1 MLVTVVVT
9 SIIVSCS
16 GNPEVDR
23 QLAVAENMMA
33 ERPDSAL
40 SVLNGIDTGL
50 VTSEAEKARYALL
63 MSQALD
69 KNYIDTTT
77 FDVLQPAI
85 DYYID
90 KDKGTPD
97 EKLRTLYYQ
106 GIIFLNRSELD
117 MSMQCFLKA
126 NDLNNNYTDTLI
138 YAHLLVA
145 QGNLYNQSCLI
156 DDYIQHNIVASA
168 LYHKLG
174 KENFRQSSLL
184 RALDGCIVT
193 NNKHKADSIMTITDS
208 LAEIVPESQQK
219 LSLVKLTYGIRF
231 DSKNVLKSKTDAV
244 SNINVLSD
252 EMKLDV
258 ALGYLRLQEPITA
271 QNIFDSIDSTGIYCQ
286 SLRYLSVR
294 PEILE
299 ANGKYKEALAAYKT
313 YFDALERENSKIY
326 YQKTTVAEE
335 RHDLELSN
343 LRKIQHKD
351 RIIWLSVCSL
361 LILLIVVGVIYYF
374 YRIGRMKRIVAENE
388 KTRLQLKNDALLRQK
403 EVLELEKH
411 TAELAAE
418 NMRLRISQLETEN
431 EQLKDL
437 SDKEDLPDDV
447 RKVIKE
453 RVEMLNRLFAARILD
468 KDTNVNAYDEWLRQ
482 EISDKERFMNSNRL
496 AFKASHPMFIR
507 YLEEHG
513 LTEYEIN
520 YLCLYAIG
528 LKGKDVGN
536 YMQLRRHYNIS
547 SEIRSK
553 LGIDEHE
560 TNIGIYIR
568 KLLKSL

>member
-16 GNPEVDR
+16 GNPSVDG
-23 QLAVAENMMA
+23 QLTVAENMMA

-40 SVLNGIDTGL
+40 SVLKGIDTEL

-77 FDVLQPAI
+77 FDILQPAI

-97 EKLRTLYYQ
+97 EKLKTLYYQ

-117 MSMQCFLKA
+117 MSMQSFLKA

-145 QGNLYNQSCLI
+145 QGYLYNQSYLI
-156 DDYIQHNIVASA
+156 DDYIQHNIVAST

-174 KENFRQSSLL
+174 KEDFRQSSLL

-208 LAEIVPESQQK
+208 LAEIVPESRQK
-219 LSLVKLTYGIRF
+219 LALVKFTYGIRF
-231 DSKNVLKSKTDAV
+231 DSKNVLKSMTDAV
-244 SNINVLSD
+244 PNINILSD

-258 ALGYLRLQEPITA
+258 ALGYLRLQKPIIA
-271 QNIFDSIDSTGIYCQ
+271 QDIFESIDSTGIFGQ

-294 PEILE
+294 PEILG
-299 ANGKYKEALAAYKT
+299 ANGKYKEALASYKT
-313 YFDALERENSKIY
+313 YYDAIERENSKIY
-326 YQKTTVAEE
+326 YQKTTVAEN

-374 YRIGRMKRIVAENE
+374 YRIGRMKRVVAENE
-388 KTRLQLKNDALLRQK
+388 KTRLQLENDALLRQN
-403 EVLELEKH
+403 EVLEFEKH
-411 TAELAAE
+411 TAELTAE

-528 LKGKDVGN
+528 LKGKDVGS

>member
-16 GNPEVDR
+16 GNPAVDR
-23 QLAVAENMMA
+23 QLAVVENMMA

-40 SVLNGIDTGL
+40 SVLNGIDTEL

-85 DYYID
+85 DYYIN

-117 MSMQCFLKA
+117 MSMQSFLKA
-126 NDLNNNYTDTLI
+126 NDLNNYTDTLI

-145 QGNLYNQSCLI
+145 QGNLYNQSWLI

-174 KENFRQSSLL
+174 KENFRQSCLL

-219 LSLVKLTYGIRF
+219 LALVKLTYGIRF
-231 DSKNVLKSKTDAV
+231 DSKNVLKSMTDAV
-244 SNINVLSD
+244 SNISVLSD

-258 ALGYLRLQEPITA
+258 ALGYLRLQEPITG
-271 QNIFDSIDSTGIYCQ
+271 QNIFESIDSTGIFGQ
-286 SLRYLSVR
+286 SIRYLSIR

-313 YFDALERENSKIY
+313 YFDAIERENSKIY
-326 YQKTTVAEE
+326 YQKTTVAED

-351 RIIWLSVCSL
+351 KIIWLSVCSL

-374 YRIGRMKRIVAENE
+374 YRIGRMKRVVAENE
-388 KTRLQLKNDALLRQK
+388 KTRLQLENDALLRQN
-403 EVLELEKH
+403 EVFG
-411 TAELAAE
+411 
-418 NMRLRISQLETEN
+418 
-431 EQLKDL
+431 
-437 SDKEDLPDDV
+437 V
-447 RKVIKE
+447 
-453 RVEMLNRLFAARILD
+453 
-468 KDTNVNAYDEWLRQ
+468 
-482 EISDKERFMNSNRL
+482 
-496 AFKASHPMFIR
+496 
-507 YLEEHG
+507 
-513 LTEYEIN
+513 
-520 YLCLYAIG
+520 
-528 LKGKDVGN
+528 GKTYG
-536 YMQLRRHYNIS
+536 
-547 SEIRSK
+547 
-553 LGIDEHE
+553 
-560 TNIGIYIR
+560 
-568 KLLKSL
+568 

>member
-16 GNPEVDR
+16 GNPAVDR
-23 QLAVAENMMA
+23 QLAVVENMMA

-40 SVLNGIDTGL
+40 SVLNGIDTEL

-85 DYYID
+85 DYYIN

-117 MSMQCFLKA
+117 MSMQSFLKA
-126 NDLNNNYTDTLI
+126 NDLNNYTDTLI

-145 QGNLYNQSCLI
+145 QGNLYNQSWLI

-174 KENFRQSSLL
+174 KENFRQSCLL

-219 LSLVKLTYGIRF
+219 LALVKLTYGIRF
-231 DSKNVLKSKTDAV
+231 DSKNVLKSMTDAV
-244 SNINVLSD
+244 SNISVLSD

-258 ALGYLRLQEPITA
+258 ALGYLRLQEPITG
-271 QNIFDSIDSTGIYCQ
+271 QNIFESIDSTGIFGQ
-286 SLRYLSVR
+286 SIRYLSIR

-313 YFDALERENSKIY
+313 YFDAIERENSKIY
-326 YQKTTVAEE
+326 YQKTTVAED

-351 RIIWLSVCSL
+351 KIIWLSVCSL

-374 YRIGRMKRIVAENE
+374 YRIGRMKRVVAENE
-388 KTRLQLKNDALLRQK
+388 KTRLQLENDALLRQN

-411 TAELAAE
+411 TAELTAE

-496 AFKASHPMFIR
+496 AFKASHPMFIK

-528 LKGKDVGN
+528 LKGKDVGS

-547 SEIRSK
+547 SEIRNK

>member
-23 QLAVAENMMA
+23 KLTVAENMMA

-40 SVLNGIDTGL
+40 SVLNGIDTEL

-97 EKLRTLYYQ
+97 EKLKTLYYQ
-106 GIIFLNRSELD
+106 GRIYQNIPDFD
-117 MSMQCFLKA
+117 MAMQTFLKA
-126 NDLNNNYTDTLI
+126 NDFKNECRDSLT
-138 YAHLLVA
+138 YAHMLVA
-145 QGNLYNQSCLI
+145 QSVLYFSSYQI
-156 DDYIQHNIVASA
+156 EDYVSSSLMAA
-168 LYHKLG
+168 ELYDKL
-174 KENFRQSSLL
+174 NNDRYQQSSLIK
-184 RALDGCIVT
+184 ALNGSIALG
-193 NNKHKADSIMTITDS
+193 NRQLSDSIMPLVDS
-208 LAEIVPESQQK
+208 LAQYVPDYQDERLLVQQTYLIWFESDSAIK
-219 LSLVKLTYGIRF
+219 SLLDT
-231 DSKNVLKSKTDAV
+231 V
-244 SNINVLSD
+244 SDYSMMNDESRLNIAN
-252 EMKLDV
+252 
-258 ALGYLRLQEPITA
+258 GYLILNQAKKAE
-271 QNIFDSIDSTGIYCQ
+271 NILNLIDSCGEVGK
-286 SLRYLSVR
+286 SSRYLWLKAKT
-294 PEILE
+294 LE
-299 ANGKYKEALAAYKT
+299 ANDKYKEALASYKT
-313 YFDALERENSKIY
+313 YYDAIERENSKIY
-326 YQKTTVAEE
+326 YQKTTVAED

-351 RIIWLSVCSL
+351 KIIWLSVCSL

-374 YRIGRMKRIVAENE
+374 FRIGRMKRIVAENE
-388 KTRLQLKNDALLRQK
+388 KARLQLENDALLRQN

-411 TAELAAE
+411 TVELAAE

-437 SDKEDLPDDV
+437 SEKEELPNDV

-496 AFKASHPMFIR
+496 AFKASHPMFIK

-528 LKGKDVGN
+528 LKGKDVGS

>member
-1 MLVTVVVT
+1 
-9 SIIVSCS
+9 
-16 GNPEVDR
+16 
-23 QLAVAENMMA
+23 
-33 ERPDSAL
+33 
-40 SVLNGIDTGL
+40 
-50 VTSEAEKARYALL
+50 

-85 DYYID
+85 DYYVN

-97 EKLRTLYYQ
+97 EKLKTLYYQ
-106 GIIFLNRSELD
+106 GRIYQNIPDFD
-117 MSMQCFLKA
+117 MAMQTFLKA
-126 NDLNNNYTDTLI
+126 NDFKNECRDSLT
-138 YAHLLVA
+138 YAHMLVA
-145 QGNLYNQSCLI
+145 QSVLYFSSYQI
-156 DDYIQHNIVASA
+156 EDYVSSSLMAA
-168 LYHKLG
+168 ELYDKL
-174 KENFRQSSLL
+174 NNDRYQQSSLIK
-184 RALDGCIVT
+184 ALDGSIALG
-193 NNKHKADSIMTITDS
+193 NRQLSDSIMPLVDS
-208 LAEIVPESQQK
+208 LAQYVPDYQDER
-219 LSLVKLTYGIRF
+219 LLVKQTYLIGF
-231 DSKNVLKSKTDAV
+231 ESDSAIKSLLDTV
-244 SNINVLSD
+244 SDYSMMNDESRLNIAN
-252 EMKLDV
+252 
-258 ALGYLRLQEPITA
+258 GYLILDQAKKAEYIL
-271 QNIFDSIDSTGIYCQ
+271 NLIDSCGEVGK
-286 SLRYLSVR
+286 SSRYLWLKAKT
-294 PEILE
+294 LE
-299 ANGKYKEALAAYKT
+299 ANDKYKEALASYKT
-313 YFDALERENSKIY
+313 YYDAIEGENSKIY
-326 YQKTTVAEE
+326 YQRTTVAED

-351 RIIWLSVCSL
+351 KIIWLNVCSL

-374 YRIGRMKRIVAENE
+374 YRIGRMKRVVAENE
-388 KTRLQLKNDALLRQK
+388 KTRLQLENDALLRHN

-411 TAELAAE
+411 TAELTAE

-496 AFKASHPMFIR
+496 AFKASHPMFIK

-568 KLLKSL
+568 KLLKRL

>member
-16 GNPEVDR
+16 GNPAVDR
-23 QLAVAENMMA
+23 QLAVVENMMA

-40 SVLNGIDTGL
+40 SVLNGIDSEL

-85 DYYID
+85 DYYIN

-117 MSMQCFLKA
+117 MSMQSFLKA
-126 NDLNNNYTDTLI
+126 NDLNNYTDTLI

-145 QGNLYNQSCLI
+145 QGNLYNQSWLI

-174 KENFRQSSLL
+174 KENFRQSCLL

-219 LSLVKLTYGIRF
+219 LALVKLTYGIRF
-231 DSKNVLKSKTDAV
+231 DSKNVLKSMTDAV
-244 SNINVLSD
+244 SNISVLSD

-258 ALGYLRLQEPITA
+258 ALGYLRLQEPITG
-271 QNIFDSIDSTGIYCQ
+271 QNIFESIDSTGIFGQ
-286 SLRYLSVR
+286 SIRYLSIR

-313 YFDALERENSKIY
+313 YFDAIERENSKIY
-326 YQKTTVAEE
+326 YQKTTVAED

-351 RIIWLSVCSL
+351 KIIWLSVCSL
-361 LILLIVVGVIYYF
+361 LILLIVAGVIYYF
-374 YRIGRMKRIVAENE
+374 YRIGRMKRAVAENE
-388 KTRLQLKNDALLRQK
+388 KSRLQLENDALLRQN
-403 EVLELEKH
+403 EVFG
-411 TAELAAE
+411 
-418 NMRLRISQLETEN
+418 
-431 EQLKDL
+431 
-437 SDKEDLPDDV
+437 V
-447 RKVIKE
+447 
-453 RVEMLNRLFAARILD
+453 
-468 KDTNVNAYDEWLRQ
+468 
-482 EISDKERFMNSNRL
+482 
-496 AFKASHPMFIR
+496 
-507 YLEEHG
+507 
-513 LTEYEIN
+513 
-520 YLCLYAIG
+520 
-528 LKGKDVGN
+528 GKTYG
-536 YMQLRRHYNIS
+536 
-547 SEIRSK
+547 
-553 LGIDEHE
+553 
-560 TNIGIYIR
+560 
-568 KLLKSL
+568 

>member
-1 MLVTVVVT
+1 M
-9 SIIVSCS
+9 
-16 GNPEVDR
+16 
-23 QLAVAENMMA
+23 
-33 ERPDSAL
+33 
-40 SVLNGIDTGL
+40 
-50 VTSEAEKARYALL
+50 
-63 MSQALD
+63 
-69 KNYIDTTT
+69 
-77 FDVLQPAI
+77 
-85 DYYID
+85 
-90 KDKGTPD
+90 
-97 EKLRTLYYQ
+97 
-106 GIIFLNRSELD
+106 
-117 MSMQCFLKA
+117 
-126 NDLNNNYTDTLI
+126 
-138 YAHLLVA
+138 
-145 QGNLYNQSCLI
+145 
-156 DDYIQHNIVASA
+156 
-168 LYHKLG
+168 
-174 KENFRQSSLL
+174 
-184 RALDGCIVT
+184 
-193 NNKHKADSIMTITDS
+193 
-208 LAEIVPESQQK
+208 
-219 LSLVKLTYGIRF
+219 
-231 DSKNVLKSKTDAV
+231 
-244 SNINVLSD
+244 
-252 EMKLDV
+252 
-258 ALGYLRLQEPITA
+258 
-271 QNIFDSIDSTGIYCQ
+271 
-286 SLRYLSVR
+286 
-294 PEILE
+294 
-299 ANGKYKEALAAYKT
+299 
-313 YFDALERENSKIY
+313 
-326 YQKTTVAEE
+326 
-335 RHDLELSN
+335 ELSN

-374 YRIGRMKRIVAENE
+374 YRIGRMKRVVAENE
-388 KTRLQLKNDALLRQK
+388 KTRLQLENDALLRQN

-496 AFKASHPMFIR
+496 AFKASHPMFIK

-536 YMQLRRHYNIS
+536 YIQLRRHYNIS

-553 LGIDEHE
+553 LSIDEHE

-568 KLLKSL
+568 KLMKSL